1 MVRDSKR
8 GHGQWRGCYGFQD
21 KTTQGSEPKRSPS
34 RGLSMGE
41 RYYYYYEFDGTS
53 EEFNPSEPFTTRCP
67 YLPGQQVNILDVPVE
82 QTLKRT
88 RSASM
93 NSLRPTD
100 FKTMDP
106 QDKYITP
113 RPAPTAPLTL
123 GPRRGTSTGIRLKH
137 KSSTRSL
144 SPASVPGWTGKAK
157 RLFGLRPSSR
167 SSDRD
172 WTPET
177 VDSEDSTSFTASTQ
191 RPDEGTRSTTPSE
204 GSRSRDM
211 SPESLRRF
219 LLDNKPVAQS
229 PVLHSQKLTIPDD
242 IVEENEDDDNFA
254 TSATSE
260 HASFNPLSPPPFKRT
275 QSSPA
280 MAGLKTIST
289 SPMIPNMIHELT
301 KPQCRD
307 DSALEDLR
315 RGSIASVKLSVPPPR
330 LPCSTT
336 SSAAPSPISP
346 QSFDSPH
353 NNNFSFFEDMT
364 PVDHGFSFFDDLPE
378 DDKRI
383 SGVPEERFRQP
394 SLTAYSLPHSGMVGQ
409 KDLPVDAAGRSFGSP
424 SLVSGDAHEIDS
436 SSLLSV
442 KGIDA
447 GFDDLV
453 NELSWIARA
462 I

>member
-1 MVRDSKR
+1 MVRDCKR

-21 KTTQGSEPKRSPS
+21 KTTTQGSEPKRSPS

-67 YLPGQQVNILDVPVE
+67 YLPGQQVNILDVPEE
-82 QTLKRT
+82 QKLKRS

-113 RPAPTAPLTL
+113 RPAPTAPLTF
-123 GPRRGTSTGIRLKH
+123 GPRRGTSAGIRLNH

-144 SPASVPGWTGKAK
+144 SPAPAPGWTGKAK

-167 SSDRD
+167 SSDRG
-172 WTPET
+172 WTPES
-177 VDSEDSTSFTASTQ
+177 VDSEDFVSSTVSTQ
-191 RPDEGTRSTTPSE
+191 RPEEGTRSTTPSE

-219 LLDNKPVAQS
+219 LLDNKPVVQS
-229 PVLHSQKLTIPDD
+229 PVLHSQKLIIPDD
-242 IVEENEDDDNFA
+242 IAEENEDDDNFA

-260 HASFNPLSPPPFKRT
+260 HASYNALSPPPFKRT
-275 QSSPA
+275 QSSPS
-280 MAGLKTIST
+280 MAGLKRMAS
-289 SPMIPNMIHELT
+289 SPMIPDMIHELT

-315 RGSIASVKLSVPPPR
+315 RGSIASVKLDVPPPR
-330 LPCSTT
+330 LPCLTT

-346 QSFDSPH
+346 QSSFDSPH
-353 NNNFSFFEDMT
+353 NNNFSFFEDLT

-383 SGVPEERFRQP
+383 SGVPAERFRQA
-394 SLTAYSLPHSGMVGQ
+394 SLTAYSLPDSGMVGH
-409 KDLPVDAAGRSFGSP
+409 KSLPVED
-424 SLVSGDAHEIDS
+424 EQEMNS

-453 NELSWIARA
+453 SELNWIARA